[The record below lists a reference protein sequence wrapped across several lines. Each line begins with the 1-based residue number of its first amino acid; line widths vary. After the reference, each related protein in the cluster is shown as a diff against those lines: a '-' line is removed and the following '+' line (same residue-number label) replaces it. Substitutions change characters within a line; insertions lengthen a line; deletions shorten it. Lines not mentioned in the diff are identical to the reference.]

1 MNITS
6 ALFSRRVLAFLLVI
20 CVSSGPGYAATND
33 DPAAVI
39 DSTVQSLFDEFTASR
54 ERLELNK
61 TELFVLVNDIASPL
75 FDFNYISKLVL
86 AKSWKNASEQQKTD
100 FAIEFKRLLIVT
112 YATALFQYTGKETM
126 SFGETGFREKKGVK
140 LAKVNTEVFIN
151 EGAPISVV
159 YDMIKKADGEWKIYN
174 LTVGD
179 LNMVLNYRNV
189 IQSSIQSDGLD
200 ALILSMKE
208 NNQKHYQQ

>member
-1 MNITS
+1 MDKFKIVFS
-6 ALFSRRVLAFLLVI
+6 KAALMMLFSLCI
-20 CVSSGPGYAATND
+20 NGISYSATND
-33 DPAAVI
+33 DPAIVI
-39 DSTVQSLFDEFTASR
+39 DSTVKNLLDEFTASR
-54 ERLELNK
+54 AQLESNK
-61 TELFVLVNDIASPL
+61 ADLFVLVNDLASPL

-86 AKSWKNASEQQKTD
+86 AKSWKTASEQQKED
-100 FAIEFKRLLIVT
+100 FAVEFKKLLIVT
-112 YATALFQYTGKETM
+112 YATALFQYTGEETM

-151 EGAPISVV
+151 DGAPVSVV
-159 YDMIKKADGEWKIYN
+159 YDMIKKPDGQWKVYN

-189 IQSSIQSDGLD
+189 VQSSIQSDGLD

-208 NNQKHYQQ
+208 NNKKHYQQ

>member
-75 FDFNYISKLVL
+75 FDFN
-86 AKSWKNASEQQKTD
+86 